1 MYTNHRHRDAGWP
14 NKPIQLT
21 LHNHFQTPQTLDNAP
36 NQQTTTSTL
45 DSNLT
50 ISDNNTTTTTT
61 TNPTTTGIETYNCS
75 LRWLD
80 ENFNNLINSLPPVDL
95 SACLNTCNYTRP
107 TATSNCGKK
116 NINKSLLSQQDL
128 LISLKRNNYNICT
141 IQEPYIDQ
149 NGLSRANYQWFTVYP
164 STHTTAPE
172 ATRSIL
178 LINTNLLTNDWKQ
191 ILIPHPDIIAIKL
204 TGTFGKIQLLNIYNN
219 RDNNDTLKHITTFMS
234 ANSPVCSPTTLTHYM
249 WLGDFNYHHPL
260 WGELL
265 RFPTLLSFS
274 IFTHNYSSMTVRC
287 CGNACISHGFHSTYS
302 SRLHIT
308 KHLISTSKLSY

>member
-1 MYTNHRHRDAGWP
+1 MPEHLQLYKAHR
-14 NKPIQLT
+14 NLQLW
-21 LHNHFQTPQTLDNAP
+21 QT
-36 NQQTTTSTL
+36 
-45 DSNLT
+45 
-50 ISDNNTTTTTT
+50 
-61 TNPTTTGIETYNCS
+61 
-75 LRWLD
+75 
-80 ENFNNLINSLPPVDL
+80 
-95 SACLNTCNYTRP
+95 
-107 TATSNCGKK
+107 

-219 RDNNDTLKHITTFMS
+219 RNNNDTLKHITTFMS

-249 WLGDFNYHHPL
+249 WLGTSTITIHYGMSCYVFLLYFLFLFLHTITHPWLCIAVEMHVLIMDFIPL
-260 WGELL
+260 THWGC
-265 RFPTLLSFS
+265 TLQSASFLPPK
-274 IFTHNYSSMTVRC
+274 F
-287 CGNACISHGFHSTYS
+287 
-302 SRLHIT
+302 LT
-308 KHLISTSKLSY
+308 KHTPFLMYINQLLQ